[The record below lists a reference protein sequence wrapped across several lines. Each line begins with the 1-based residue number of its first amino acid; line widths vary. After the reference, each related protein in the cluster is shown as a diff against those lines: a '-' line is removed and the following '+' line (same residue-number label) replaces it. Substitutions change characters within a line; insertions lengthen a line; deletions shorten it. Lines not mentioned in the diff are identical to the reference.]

1 MSEEEAAGTSAQ
13 AEEPTPPETGADA
26 AAPAEAERSEEY
38 RQSLIR
44 LKADFDNYRRRT
56 AQDQARWSEAAV
68 GAFVVQLLPVIDNLE
83 RAAAAGGD
91 GEAVRRGVELTLRQ
105 LATVLADAG
114 VIPLEAVGKPF
125 DPALHEAV
133 ARGPAPGTT
142 PGSVAEEYRKGYL
155 LKGQVLRPAM
165 VRVAEEAAATGEDA
179 GDAATEPAKE
189 GER

>member
-1 MSEEEAAGTSAQ
+1 MSEEEAAGASEQ
-13 AEEPTPPETGADA
+13 AEETTPPEPGADA
-26 AAPAEAERSEEY
+26 AVPEGAERSEEY

-68 GAFVVQLLPVIDNLE
+68 GAFVVQLLPVVDNLE

-105 LATVLADAG
+105 LAAVLADAG
-114 VIPLEAVGKPF
+114 VTPLEAVGQPF

-133 ARGPAPGTT
+133 ARGPAAGSA

-165 VRVAEEAAATGEDA
+165 VRVAEEAPAASED
-179 GDAATEPAKE
+179 GGGAATEPAKE